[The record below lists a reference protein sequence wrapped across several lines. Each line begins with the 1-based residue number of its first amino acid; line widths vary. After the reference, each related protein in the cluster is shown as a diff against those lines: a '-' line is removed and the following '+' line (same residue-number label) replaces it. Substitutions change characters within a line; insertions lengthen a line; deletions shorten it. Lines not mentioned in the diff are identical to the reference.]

1 MMDAMVLKG
10 ELKPAL
16 IAFWETTDQGDA
28 GMSIEE
34 YADKFSQIIAEK
46 VVAHI
51 TANALV
57 STTVTGTAGPY
68 PVAAAGTG
76 SVS

>member
-16 IAFWETTDQGDA
+16 IAFWETTGQGDA

-68 PVAAAGTG
+68 PVAGAGTG

>member
-1 MMDAMVLKG
+1 MLNATVLKG

-16 IAFWETTDQGDA
+16 IAFWETTDQGAA

-68 PVAAAGTG
+68 PVVGTG
-76 SVS
+76 MGGVS